1 MADRPRRVLVI
12 GLDSAPLAWVQKW
25 AAEGRL
31 PNLKKVLE
39 RGASGILRTVNP
51 PLSPAA
57 WSSFSTGLLPAK
69 HGVFD
74 HIYRRP
80 ATYDVAPTNAKT
92 RHGQPLWHIISEQGG
107 RVGVINVPETYPPTP
122 VNGVIISGMD
132 TPSDEAGWSYPA
144 TLKGELQN
152 AIGGYKVFGRRSKES
167 LDVSIAGM
175 YETIPTRIK
184 AGRYVWE
191 TQRPDFMIVVLMET
205 DVIQHK
211 CWKYMDPA
219 HPGYRADSAE
229 TAKYRTAIPDIYAL
243 ADQHLGPWF
252 DSLADDTTLMV
263 MSDHGAGPLNKF
275 LYLNNWLIREGY
287 LCFKASALSRLKQAL
302 FQLGLTPERLFD
314 AVAKLRLGLVDA
326 GTNKIKQD
334 MASRE
339 RTTGFQNMFLSW
351 NDIDWS
357 RTRAYALGGNS
368 TGFYINLKG
377 REPLGCVEPGA
388 AYEALRDDLMAKVS
402 RWHDPELN
410 LPVVERV
417 FRREDQH
424 IGPYADRA
432 PDVIFTTTAE
442 AYVGFGGHEF
452 ANNQLMKASALF
464 NAHHRM
470 DGMVALAGPAVLGGG
485 RTLDTHQIVDVAP
498 TILHLLGYPVP
509 AEMDGAV
516 MTQALT
522 PDFLAAHPVHRSERV
537 SAVAPANGA
546 YSAKD
551 ENQVMQR
558 LADLGYV

>member
-1 MADRPRRVLVI
+1 MAEHPRRVLVI

-25 AAEGRL
+25 VAEGRL
-31 PNLKKVLE
+31 PNLKKILE

-80 ATYDVAPTNAKT
+80 DAYDVAPTSSKT
-92 RHGQPLWHIISEQGG
+92 RSGQPFWHIISAHGG
-107 RVGVINVPETYPPTP
+107 TVGVINVPETYPPTP

-132 TPSDEAGWSYPA
+132 TPSDEAEWGYPT
-144 TLKGELQN
+144 TLKDELQN
-152 AIGGYKVFGRRSKES
+152 AVGGYKVFGRRSKEN

-175 YETIPTRIK
+175 YETIPMRVK
-184 AGRYVWE
+184 AARYLWE
-191 TQRPDFMIVVLMET
+191 TRQPDFMILVFMET

-219 HPGYRADSAE
+219 HPNHQPDS
-229 TAKYRTAIPDIYAL
+229 KYQTAIPDIYAL

-252 DSLADDTTLMV
+252 DALADDTTLIL

-287 LCFKASALSRLKQAL
+287 VRFKTSALTRLKQTL

-314 AVAKLRLGLVDA
+314 AVAQLRLGLVDA
-326 GTNKIKQD
+326 GTNKIKQA
-334 MASRE
+334 MVSAE
-339 RTTGFQNMFLSW
+339 RTTGLQNLFLSW
-351 NDIDWS
+351 RDVDWR

-368 TGFYINLKG
+368 TGFYINLRG
-377 REPLGCVEPGA
+377 REPQGCVEPGA
-388 AYEALRDDLMAKVS
+388 EYEALRAELMARV
-402 RWHDPELN
+402 RWWRDPDLN

-417 FRREDQH
+417 FRREELH
-424 IGPYADRA
+424 TGPYADRA

-470 DGMVALAGPAVLGGG
+470 DGMVALAGPAVQGGG
-485 RTLDTHQIVDVAP
+485 RALEAHQIVDVAP
-498 TILHLLGYPVP
+498 TILHLLGYPLP

-516 MTQALT
+516 MIQALT
-522 PDFLAAHPVHRSERV
+522 PEFLAAHPVQHSQPAPV
-537 SAVAPANGA
+537 STPLAPASD
-546 YSAKD
+546 YSAED
-551 ENQVMQR
+551 ESQVMKR
-558 LADLGYV
+558 LADMGYV